1 MNQPRFTMMAL
12 AALVCMPHAVAASG
26 YTALD
31 ITPAGAI
38 GCSTRAINRH
48 GQVVGQA
55 ILPGGAQRL
64 GFVTGPAGSQPR
76 LIGVLGG
83 QRSLL
88 NDINDDGDAV
98 GESTVDSGV
107 AVHAI
112 LVRAGTD
119 QPIDLGTLGG
129 ADSDAR
135 AINTH
140 GRVAGRAA
148 LADGSA
154 HGFVTGRRLNLR
166 DLAVNGTVQAINAEG
181 ALAGGIDL
189 PGATVGFV
197 TAAGGLDLVTLD
209 SLGGNNTVAIAMN
222 RRGVAVGLST
232 DAGGKAHAFITD
244 PGGSGLRDL
253 GLPGIYA
260 VAQKINNHGKVV
272 GAYTLDWAQGQR
284 AFVARD
290 GRGYVDLSSVTP
302 LPPGV
307 SLTYATGINDA
318 GHIAAFGTDKR
329 CYLLTPAP

>member
-1 MNQPRFTMMAL
+1 MIQHRFTTMAL
-12 AALVCMPHAVAASG
+12 ATLACVPHAVAASG

-31 ITPAGAI
+31 ITPAEAV
-38 GCSTRAINRH
+38 GCSTRAINQR

-55 ILPGGAQRL
+55 QLPGGAGRP

-88 NDINDDGDAV
+88 TDINDDGDAV
-98 GESTVDSGV
+98 GESTVDGGV

-129 ADSDAR
+129 ADSGAR

-140 GRVAGRAA
+140 GRVAGRAT

-154 HGFVTGRRLNLR
+154 HGFVTGRRMTLR
-166 DLAVNGTVQAINAEG
+166 DLAVNGTVQGINAEG
-181 ALAGGIDL
+181 ALAGGIDR
-189 PGATVGFV
+189 PDEVVGFI
-197 TAAGGLDLVTLD
+197 TGAAGADLAILP
-209 SLGGNNTVAIAMN
+209 SLGGTWTVAIALN
-222 RRGVAVGLST
+222 RHRVAVGLST
-232 DAGGKAHAFITD
+232 DASGSVRAFITD
-244 PGGSGLRDL
+244 PGGGAVRDL

-272 GAYTLDWAQGQR
+272 GTYTLDWAQGQR

-290 GRGYVDLSSVTP
+290 GQGYVDLSSVTT

-307 SLTYATGINDA
+307 SLTYATGINDT
-318 GHIAAFGTDKR
+318 GQIAAFGSDNR
-329 CYLLTPAP
+329 CYLLTPKP